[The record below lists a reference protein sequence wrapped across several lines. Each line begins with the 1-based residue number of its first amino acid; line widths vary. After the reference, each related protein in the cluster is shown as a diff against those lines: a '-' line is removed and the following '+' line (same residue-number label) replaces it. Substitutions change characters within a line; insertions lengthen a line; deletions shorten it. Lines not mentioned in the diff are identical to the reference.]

1 MATVD
6 PRLTPLIETLIAS
19 GADWLAVEIL
29 SEIRMGR
36 VDEHSEEELKEARE
50 AVETFRKEK
59 TVPPPTLETR
69 QTSVRHLS
77 GDEQIEFA
85 ANYAVQRITQN
96 IEMAGASLQK
106 LNEIAN
112 RSTAHLGVP
121 SDSARQKAD
130 IELRWLDTEGT
141 LNRSQTEEARSNLPA
156 LWKSLSEW
164 SNSAREGTQNG

>member
-6 PRLTPLIETLIAS
+6 PRLTSLIETLIAS

-36 VDEHSEEELKEARE
+36 GDEHSEDELREARE

-59 TVPPPTLETR
+59 TVPPPTLATR
-69 QTSVRHLS
+69 QTNVRHLS

-85 ANYAVQRITQN
+85 ANYAVERITQN
-96 IEMAGASLQK
+96 IEMAGASLQQ
-106 LNEIAN
+106 LNEVAN
-112 RSTAHLGVP
+112 RSIAHRDVP
-121 SDSARQKAD
+121 SDSGRQTAD

-141 LNRSQTEEARSNLPA
+141 LNGPQTEEARAKLPA
-156 LWKSLSEW
+156 LRRALSEW
-164 SNSAREGTQNG
+164 SNSAREGAQNG